1 VVVTQQLFFK
11 KLPISLNNNAVL
23 LKFAAANYREI
34 KTIRMSKKPMKA
46 FDALQEAQKI
56 AFAPFVF
63 QATVSLREL
72 GIFDYIFE
80 NNTKG
85 GVTIPQIS
93 KALSLTEYGIGV
105 LLEIAE
111 SADIV
116 QKDEEGKYELTKI
129 GYFLSYNKMT
139 EANINFTQDICYKGL
154 YHLKDAIQN
163 EKPEGLKELGNWPTI
178 YEGLSQL
185 TTKEQKSWFAFD
197 HYYSDEIFE
206 EALAT
211 VFKKNPKLIYDIGGN
226 TGKFAAMCCTYNDD
240 IKVHIFDLPGQLV
253 KALEN
258 AKNKGFENRI
268 SGTEIDW
275 LSDNPEIPKGADT
288 IWMSQFLDCF
298 SKEEILKIL
307 GVAVK
312 AMDSETELII
322 IETYTDRQKYG
333 SAKLTLEATSLYF
346 TALANG
352 NSKMYQAEEF
362 KALVDKAGLVLKTD
376 TKVGDFHTMFVCK
389 KK

>member
-1 VVVTQQLFFK
+1 
-11 KLPISLNNNAVL
+11 
-23 LKFAAANYREI
+23 
-34 KTIRMSKKPMKA
+34 MKA

-63 QATVSLREL
+63 QTTVSLRNL
-72 GIFDYIFE
+72 GVLDFIFE
-80 NNTKG
+80 NNAKG
-85 GVTIPQIS
+85 GVTIQEIS
-93 KALSLTEYGIGV
+93 KETSVSEYGLGV

-116 QKDEEGKYELTKI
+116 SKDDANKYELTKI
-129 GYFLSYNKMT
+129 GYFLSYNQMT
-139 EANINFTQDICYKGL
+139 SANINFTQDICYQGL
-154 YHLKDAIQN
+154 YHLQEAI
-163 EKPEGLKELGNWPTI
+163 ETGKPSGLKELGDWPTI

-185 TTKEQKSWFAFD
+185 TSKEQKSWFDFD

-206 EALAT
+206 EALET
-211 VFKKNPKLIYDIGGN
+211 VFKKKPKLLYDIGGN
-226 TGKFAAMCCTYNDD
+226 TGKFANLCCAYDD
-240 IKVHIFDLPGQLV
+240 DVAVHIFDLPGQLS

-258 AKNKGFENRI
+258 ARNKGYENRI

-275 LSDNPEIPKGADT
+275 LSENPTIPAGADT

-307 GVAVK
+307 KVAVS
-312 AMDSETELII
+312 AMDAETELII
-322 IETYTDRQKYG
+322 IETYTDRQKFG

-352 NSKMYQAEEF
+352 NSKMYTSEEF
-362 KALVDKAGLVLKTD
+362 KTLVEEAGMTLEAD
-376 TKVGDFHTMFVCK
+376 NKVGEFHTMFVCK